1 MKLDTLLLLLSA
13 LFEVLSHN
21 LISAAIFKGINE
33 YVSMKVCN
41 MTRFLS
47 ELLTGK
53 FVNVEVP
60 QYFNAAKS

>member
-1 MKLDTLLLLLSA
+1 MRLDTLLLLLSA

-21 LISAAIFKGINE
+21 LISAAVFKGMDE
-33 YVSMKVCN
+33 YVSQKVCN
-41 MTRFLS
+41 MTRFSS

-53 FVNVEVP
+53 LVNVEVP